1 MLKVDNLSISFEGKE
16 IFSDISFILN
26 DREKLG
32 LIGRNG
38 CGKTTLL
45 KILAGELEPDTGTIT
60 TSKTIQ

>member
-45 KILAGELEPDTGTIT
+45 KI
-60 TSKTIQ
+60 